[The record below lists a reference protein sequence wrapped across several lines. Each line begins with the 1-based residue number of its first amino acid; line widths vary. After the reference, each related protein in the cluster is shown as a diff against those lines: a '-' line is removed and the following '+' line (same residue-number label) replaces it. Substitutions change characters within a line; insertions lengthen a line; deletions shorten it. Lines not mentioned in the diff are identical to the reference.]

1 MSRTRALTA
10 LAALTL
16 LPALVSGGCRGTEET
31 TQTAAAPTLS
41 QEAGRPQQG
50 TNWGTDAPPAVTGA
64 PGFNT
69 YDPAAA
75 ERERQLAERE
85 AAVAQREAAVAQR
98 EVTATAAPAPRVA
111 PRTTTARRTSSTR
124 STRASAPAPRPRT
137 ETETASRDTSPR
149 EVEPA
154 PAPRREP
161 EPTRVTIPAGTN
173 IAAEITDGA
182 STANSQVGDSV
193 AARVAENVYA
203 GGELAIP
210 AGSRL
215 YGTVTDVQ
223 GLRRVGGRAR
233 LAVRFD
239 SVELPNGTRAPIYA
253 AWSAQ
258 GRNETGRDAATI
270 GGGAAGGAVLG
281 RVLSRGRRQDE
292 RTAQGAAVGAVIGTV
307 IAARNQRNGQ
317 VELAT
322 GSTVDL
328 TLSDTVRIT
337 TG

>member
-10 LAALTL
+10 LAALSL

-31 TQTAAAPTLS
+31 TQAAAAPTLS

-50 TNWGTDAPPAVTGA
+50 TNWSADAPPAVAGATG
-64 PGFNT
+64 FES
-69 YDPAAA
+69 DPATA

-85 AAVAQREAAVAQR
+85 AAVAEREAAVAQR
-98 EVTATAAPAPRVA
+98 EVAAVSAPAPRVA

-124 STRASAPAPRPRT
+124 ASAPAPRRTAPRT
-137 ETETASRDTSPR
+137 ETQTASRDTSPR
-149 EVEPA
+149 DYEPA

-161 EPTRVTIPAGTN
+161 EPTRITIPAGTN
-173 IAAEITDGA
+173 IAAQVTDGA
-182 STANSQVGDSV
+182 STAHSQVGDSV

-239 SVELPNGTRAPIYA
+239 SVELPNGTRAPMYA

-322 GSTVDL
+322 GATVDL
-328 TLSDTVRIT
+328 TLSDSVRIT
-337 TG
+337 VG

>member
-1 MSRTRALTA
+1 MTA
-10 LAALTL
+10 LAALTML
-16 LPALVSGGCRGTEET
+16 LALVSGGCRGTEEST
-31 TQTAAAPTLS
+31 KTAAAPTLS

-50 TNWGTDAPPAVTGA
+50 TNWSADAPPPVTGA
-64 PGFNT
+64 TGFENA
-69 YDPAAA
+69 YDPATA
-75 ERERQLAERE
+75 ERERELAQRE
-85 AAVAQREAAVAQR
+85 AALAQREAAVAQR
-98 EVTATAAPAPRVA
+98 EMEAAAAPAPRVA
-111 PRTTTARRTSSTR
+111 PRTTTRRTT
-124 STRASAPAPRPRT
+124 STRASAPAPRPRRS
-137 ETETASRDTSPR
+137 ETQTASRDSSPR
-149 EVEPA
+149 DYEPA

-161 EPTRVTIPAGTN
+161 APTRVTIPAGTN

-182 STANSQVGDSV
+182 STASSQVGDSV

-270 GGGAAGGAVLG
+270 GGSAAGGAVLG

-317 VELAT
+317 VELAA

-328 TLSDTVRIT
+328 TLSDTVRVT
-337 TG
+337 VS